1 MVHQRIIVIS
11 PFEKMNG
18 ARIIYSPD
26 KTYFLALLSFKGQVL
41 KDEQ

>member
-26 KTYFLALLSFKGQVL
+26 KTFFLATIDFL
-41 KDEQ
+41 KDES